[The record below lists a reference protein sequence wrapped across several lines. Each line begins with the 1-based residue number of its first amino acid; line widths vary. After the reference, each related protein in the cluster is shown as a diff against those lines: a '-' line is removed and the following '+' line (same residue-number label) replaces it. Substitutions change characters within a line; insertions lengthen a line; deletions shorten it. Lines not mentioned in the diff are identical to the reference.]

1 MSRFYA
7 IITDTYS
14 GFLKSGIDK
23 RSEAVIKF
31 INDNPTS
38 RELIT
43 INHPDI
49 HKSHPTYDKTPFRIL
64 FEYYTNIKSGG
75 DVNIDAI
82 KSLISNETVKP
93 DLIINKSQILWAFLN
108 FILSAAHIIDNI
120 KVSTIAEIHV
130 TNRING
136 IKNVTMKDKIN
147 QETNITDFLK
157 NKLLTLIP
165 VFSFVFGLDMLF
177 NIFIN
182 IYIYLHEHNIMTGMF
197 TRAFYNMLVDII
209 NNNII
214 NKVGRGKKL
223 VLDDI
228 TIYSLL
234 ETFCK
239 NYQEPNQLI
248 DMLLENIKSKKIED
262 TNGIKIITDNGII
275 DEIRNVLG
283 VTQRATLSEIKR
295 AYIRAQ
301 GQLSRSDINEADR
314 EYAREYAGASYNYL
328 ILKYSELLSEHLN
341 ILKTRQPIILTE
353 LNQIRCTAYSD
364 SLEHARNAT
373 ADSHEK
379 AASDA
384 IEKQKTSEWE
394 PKWVEEKQKNYWK
407 NKKTGEKTWTN
418 PTEKTWLKII
428 DKNSRLYWKN
438 KITDEMRDTEQ
449 NGGKT
454 KRVSKNN
461 KRNTIKLNK
470 KRKK

>member
-1 MSRFYA
+1 MPSFYN

-49 HKSHPTYDKTPFRIL
+49 HKSHPAYDKTPFRIL

-82 KSLISNETVKP
+82 KSLISNETVKT

-120 KVSTIAEIHV
+120 KVSTIAERAV

-136 IKNVTMKDKIN
+136 IENVTMKDKI
-147 QETNITDFLK
+147 THDSNIMHFLK

-165 VFSFVFGLDMLF
+165 VFLSVFDLNMLF
-177 NIFIN
+177 NIFIS
-182 IYIYLHEHNIMTGMF
+182 IYLYLYENNIGLGT
-197 TRAFYNMLVDII
+197 FYNMLIDII

-283 VTQRATLSEIKR
+283 VTQLATLSEIKR

-301 GQLSRSDINEADR
+301 GQLSRSNINEADR

-384 IEKQKTSEWE
+384 IEKQKTSEWQ
-394 PKWVEEKQKNYWK
+394 PKWVEEKQKTYWK